1 VINPDGIPQI
11 DGDLDAVATAGN
23 TLQRTGREFAA
34 TGAEVNTTWQGL
46 SAFYHAPE
54 SGQLLSATGPVQ
66 TAADVVGS
74 DVTAMGVALST
85 YADEVRP
92 IKAELESLRSRA
104 IAFLAS
110 IEGDDDWNEDG
121 GKVDEHNGLL
131 AAVNAAVAAWMD
143 AQRRCANTINALYG
157 GIQYVPDNG
166 DGTSEA
172 NEFGY
177 SKELLDGATA
187 GDEGVPWG
195 KPEEE
200 DKPWYEDA
208 VGAVVSFGKGLVV
221 DGLWGAVT
229 GLGDMVGL
237 GGWDAFAASWTGLGK
252 LALSLSP
259 GYRLIEATIG
269 TPGPSNAEL
278 NQTLIDTGKALIA
291 YDTWDDDPAR
301 AAGATVGNIVTAVV
315 GTKGAGA
322 AAKTGTV
329 ARVAG
334 AVSSRFPRVA
344 EVAAQISAVVPDI
357 RLPRLGPEVQVASTV
372 SRLDDPLA
380 AAIRRD
386 IDVDSITPTPQ
397 WRASNEPLYRLDNR
411 PPDVI
416 AQEGFA
422 PRGADTDLV
431 RYTQANAPSSFVGT
445 SVADD
450 LFKNPDFWDRRFQY
464 EIDAPGGIDVNR
476 TLHSSTN
483 LFPGEAEVAFPGGIQ
498 SQYIRGAWELV
509 PNPAGGPP
517 VRGRWIPNPNYVP
530 Q

>member
-1 VINPDGIPQI
+1 MINPDGIPQI
-11 DGDLDAVATAGN
+11 DGDLDAVAAAGS
-23 TLQRTGREFAA
+23 TLQRTGRDFAS
-34 TGAEVNTTWQGL
+34 TGADVHSTWQGL
-46 SAFYHAPE
+46 SAFYTAPE
-54 SGQLLSATGPVQ
+54 SGLLLAATAPVQ
-66 TAADVVGS
+66 STAASVGS
-74 DVTAMGVALST
+74 DVSDVGTALST

-92 IKAELESLRSRA
+92 IKAELESLRARA
-104 IAFLAS
+104 ASFLSSIA
-110 IEGDDDWNEDG
+110 GDDDWNEDG

-131 AAVNAAVAAWMD
+131 AAVNTAVAAWMD
-143 AQRRCANTINALYG
+143 AQRRCANAINAPYG

-166 DGTSEA
+166 DGTVEA

-187 GDEGVPWG
+187 GDDGVPWG

-208 VGAVVSFGKGLVV
+208 WNAAWSFGKGLVV
-221 DGLWGAVT
+221 DGLGGAIT
-229 GLGDMVGL
+229 GLGDMIGL
-237 GGWDAFAASWTGLGK
+237 GGWEAFKNSWTGLGK
-252 LALSLSP
+252 LALALTP
-259 GYRLIEATIG
+259 AYRLIEGTVG

-278 NQTLIDTGKALIA
+278 DQTLINTGKALIA

-322 AAKTGTV
+322 AAKGGTV

-334 AVSSRFPRVA
+334 ATAGRLPRVA
-344 EVAAQISAVVPDI
+344 EIAAKVNAAVPDI
-357 RLPRLGPEVQVASTV
+357 RLPRLSGPTQVASTIG
-372 SRLDDPLA
+372 RLDDPLA
-380 AAIRRD
+380 AAIRSD
-386 IDVDSITPTPQ
+386 IDVADISPAPQ

-416 AQEGFA
+416 AREGFS
-422 PRGADTDLV
+422 PRGTDTDLV
-431 RYTQANAPSSFVGT
+431 RFTQTNSDSAFVST

-450 LFKNPDFWDRRFQY
+450 LYQHRDWWNRSYQY

-476 TLHSSTN
+476 TLNPSVN
-483 LFPGEAEVAFPGGIQ
+483 RFAYEAEVAFPGGIQ
-498 SQYIRGAWELV
+498 SQYVRGAWEMV

-530 Q
+530 R